1 MAADGRLV
9 CSSDDDHDSR
19 PKTES
24 CSLDP
29 EACELEYLHLNGDKL
44 LWLNDLDSLKNFV
57 VNVLKLQGKWLTPG
71 GNTKQFKSSNGN
83 VIINWY
89 NKKQQTLNF
98 QGHDGPGLKDKLVE
112 LVRKKPGTLT
122 DVQAPEPLVS
132 TEQTMQPSLSEEA
145 NSCHRNSGILI
156 DDESPQN
163 CPQQRPNPEIVTDI
177 EGLKLDLLIL
187 QKTVEENT
195 KLLSIIECFHVTSSN
210 S

>member
-1 MAADGRLV
+1 MW
-9 CSSDDDHDSR
+9 S
-19 PKTES
+19 
-24 CSLDP
+24 
-29 EACELEYLHLNGDKL
+29 
-44 LWLNDLDSLKNFV
+44 NDLDSLKNFV

-98 QGHDGPGLKDKLVE
+98 QGRDGPSLKDKLVE

-122 DVQAPEPLVS
+122 DLQAPEPLVS

-145 NSCHRNSGILI
+145 NSCHRNGEISI
-156 DDESPQN
+156 DDESSPN
-163 CPQQRPNPEIVTDI
+163 CPQQRPNSEIVTDI

-187 QKTVEENT
+187 QKTVEENSWSAPGIDLQT
-195 KLLSIIECFHVTSSN
+195 LRLNVSMN
-210 S
+210 SKM